1 VAKAGHRRGQ
11 SLALSAPSFPDTG
24 QRARRFL
31 AAARSQPSPSRPL
44 PIRNFGLCGGFL
56 PRHDLSRPAPDR
68 FETCSP
74 YEVSGPA
81 DHMPSHRQKEFT
93 GAGRFGT
100 PPLPAA
106 VRDERSGKLRS
117 DTCLCRCAQSSDNR
131 LSRATSAS
139 ETPRRARARLPCTRD
154 HQAGPIST
162 VRHLHHPVVPGGQSL
177 SQPLVFRC
185 SSSGRRT
192 RPPSGRVR
200 QVTRKSPINGF
211 RATARRRRPVI
222 PVLGEHAVLWSPAVG
237 LLIPSRART
246 RDRVVS
252 AAISPTGRIVLARGR
267 QPRPA
272 ARAILKEGPN
282 QHNRNRQCDHDRV
295 LTAAEAP

>member
-1 VAKAGHRRGQ
+1 
-11 SLALSAPSFPDTG
+11 
-24 QRARRFL
+24 
-31 AAARSQPSPSRPL
+31 
-44 PIRNFGLCGGFL
+44 
-56 PRHDLSRPAPDR
+56 
-68 FETCSP
+68 
-74 YEVSGPA
+74 
-81 DHMPSHRQKEFT
+81 
-93 GAGRFGT
+93 
-100 PPLPAA
+100 
-106 VRDERSGKLRS
+106 
-117 DTCLCRCAQSSDNR
+117 
-131 LSRATSAS
+131 
-139 ETPRRARARLPCTRD
+139 
-154 HQAGPIST
+154 
-162 VRHLHHPVVPGGQSL
+162 L

-200 QVTRKSPINGF
+200 QVTGKSPINGF

-222 PVLGEHAVLWSPAVG
+222 HVLGEHAVLWSPAVG

-246 RDRVVS
+246 RDRVGS
-252 AAISPTGRIVLARGR
+252 YLPTGRIVLARGR